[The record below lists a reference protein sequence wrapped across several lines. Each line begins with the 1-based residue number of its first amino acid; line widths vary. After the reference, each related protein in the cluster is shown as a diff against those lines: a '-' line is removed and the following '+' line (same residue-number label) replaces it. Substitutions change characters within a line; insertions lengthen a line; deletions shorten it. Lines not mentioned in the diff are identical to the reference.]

1 MIRALMRSKV
11 FDLKRN
17 SISEEN
23 KLLMEKKYPE
33 WVEEEEKM
41 IKNAME
47 MRKTKTSNDLTAS
60 EPIVVFRS
68 LSID

>member
-60 EPIVVFRS
+60 EPIVAFRS